1 MQTKQNIAIKIIG
14 GLFIASL
21 LSCRSPAPPMPS
33 GIVFFRGNESQG
45 ALYFYEFS
53 TGKIRLLT
61 PPDQWIAPY
70 YPYLI
75 SWSKQNWHFAY
86 VTGYNNTAEIYTLAL
101 DGTIKRL
108 TYNQWEDHSPQWSPN
123 GQTLAFL
130 SRKDDG
136 MERAYIMNFAS
147 GEVRPLLP
155 DKSILTADL
164 RWSPQGDQ
172 IALSA
177 VHAQEQP
184 QFLGQIQ
191 THYLYIVNPE
201 TGEIIKK
208 QEGKDTVFDKLSWS
222 PDGHK
227 VAYVAHTAGRH
238 ELRIWD
244 LEKEVVYP
252 LSEIEQDV
260 WLVEWAPKGLFLA
273 VFAGQLEERN
283 PTLHLYIVNAEGKD
297 IRDITPAGISVIMGR
312 PGLWSPDSSC
322 LLVTTYEETGQWA
335 IRIIH
340 WPTGRDKKIAGE
352 YPFAISL
359 LWITDSEPP
368 FSCESLFK

>member
-21 LSCRSPAPPMPS
+21 LSCRAPAPPMPS

-75 SWSKQNWHFAY
+75 SWSKQNRHFAY

-108 TYNQWEDHSPQWSPN
+108 TYNQWEDNSPQWSPN

-208 QEGKDTVFDKLSWS
+208 QEGKDTAFDKLSWS

-244 LEKEVVYP
+244 LERDVVYP

-260 WLVEWAPKGLFLA
+260 WLVEWAPNGLFLA

-283 PTLHLYIVNAEGKD
+283 PTLHLYIVDAEGKD

-312 PGLWSPDSSC
+312 PGLWSPDNSC
-322 LLVTTYEETGQWA
+322 LLVTTYEDPKWA

-340 WPTGRDKKIAGE
+340 WPAGRDKKIAGE

-359 LWITDSEPP
+359 LWVTDSEPP